1 MARSGGVIRRIGL
14 AYEALSP
21 GLRGMLLMVLGTM
34 TAVGMHG
41 VVKHLSPGMHAFE
54 IAFFRN
60 SLMLVFLAPMFWR
73 YGFGVLRTRQ
83 LRWHATRA
91 VLGTSSMLA
100 FFMGLG
106 MIPLAQA
113 TALGFTTPI
122 FATLLAILF
131 LGEVVRLRRWTAIGI
146 GFLGTLVIVQPW
158 HGHIHVGALIVI
170 YSAAAWAGAV
180 VIIRFMGRTDSAL
193 TTTLQMALW
202 MSPLSLVPALF
213 VWQWP
218 TVEQLL
224 WLLLA
229 AGLGTVTQFTIAQ
242 ALRLGDTSAI
252 MPVDFLRMIWA
263 TAMGILLFGETP
275 DAWTWIGAVMVFAA
289 TSYIAYRE
297 SRLRRGRRAAESK
310 PEEGS

>member
-1 MARSGGVIRRIGL
+1 MIRRIGL

-21 GLRGMLLMVLGTM
+21 SLRGMLLMVLGTM
-34 TAVGMHG
+34 TAVSMHG
-41 VVKHLSPGMHAFE
+41 IVKHLAPAMHAFE

-60 SLMLVFLAPMFWR
+60 ALMLVFLAPIFWR
-73 YGFGVLRTRQ
+73 YGFAALRTRQ
-83 LRWHATRA
+83 VHWHAARA

-100 FFMGLG
+100 FFTGLG

-131 LGEVVRLRRWTAIGI
+131 LGEVVRLRRWTAIII

-158 HGHIHVGALIVI
+158 HGHIDAGALIVI

-202 MSPLSLVPALF
+202 MSPLSLIPALF

-218 TVEQLL
+218 TLEQLL

-229 AGLGTVTQFTIAQ
+229 AGFGTVTQFTIAQ

-252 MPVDFLRMIWA
+252 MPVDFLRMVWA
-263 TAMGILLFGETP
+263 TVMGILLFGETP
-275 DAWTWIGAVMVFAA
+275 DAWTWIGGVMVFAA
-289 TSYIAYRE
+289 TCYIAYRE
-297 SRLRRGRRAAESK
+297 SRLRRSLRLKEAK
-310 PEEGS
+310 PEEKS

>member
-1 MARSGGVIRRIGL
+1 MIRRIGL

-21 GLRGMLLMVLGTM
+21 SLRGMLLMVLGTM
-34 TAVGMHG
+34 TAVAMHG
-41 VVKHLSPGMHAFE
+41 IVKHLAPAMHAFE

-60 SLMLVFLAPMFWR
+60 ALMLVFLAPVFWR
-73 YGFGVLRTRQ
+73 YGFAALRTRQ
-83 LRWHATRA
+83 VHWHAARA
-91 VLGTSSMLA
+91 LLGTSSMLA
-100 FFMGLG
+100 FFTGLG

-131 LGEVVRLRRWTAIGI
+131 LGEVVRLRRWTAII
-146 GFLGTLVIVQPW
+146 VGFLGTLVIVEPW
-158 HGHIHVGALIVI
+158 HGHIDAGALIVI
-170 YSAAAWAGAV
+170 YSAVAWAGAV
-180 VIIRFMGRTDSAL
+180 VIIRFMGRTDSAV

-202 MSPLSLVPALF
+202 MSPLSLIPALF

-218 TVEQLL
+218 TLEQLL

-229 AGLGTVTQFTIAQ
+229 AGFGTVTQFTIAQ

-263 TAMGILLFGETP
+263 TGMGILLFGETP

-289 TSYIAYRE
+289 TCYIAYRE
-297 SRLRRGRRAAESK
+297 SRMRRSRRLMESK
-310 PEEGS
+310 PEGES